1 MTGGWDRLTPE
12 GEKFFRQIDELQDKE
27 VFVGFQAGKVTN
39 SYVERTGNF
48 DRAVPAISAQE
59 R

>member
-27 VFVGFQAGKVTN
+27 VFVGFRLARSQT
-39 SYVERTGNF
+39 TG
-48 DRAVPAISAQE
+48 ALIWLK
-59 R
+59 

>member
-27 VFVGFQAGKVTN
+27 VFVGFQAGKVTDQQP
-39 SYVERTGNF
+39 VQRRPR
-48 DRAVPAISAQE
+48 RAAKE
-59 R
+59 F